1 MRNEDRRKFRRL
13 KRRTA
18 RKVSCVGAGF
28 SPEKSK
34 MIIDAIVSHAN
45 DNRDKPRMKLCMVS
59 RDQGVTWTEELINKA
74 ITNPEASTLKAGDL
88 IKERGGEFVYVVV
101 ANECQNKINT
111 PFQDNPD
118 SPFFLP
124 DGHLYWSALPYE

>member
-1 MRNEDRRKFRRL
+1 
-13 KRRTA
+13 
-18 RKVSCVGAGF
+18 
-28 SPEKSK
+28 
-34 MIIDAIVSHAN
+34 
-45 DNRDKPRMKLCMVS
+45 MVS